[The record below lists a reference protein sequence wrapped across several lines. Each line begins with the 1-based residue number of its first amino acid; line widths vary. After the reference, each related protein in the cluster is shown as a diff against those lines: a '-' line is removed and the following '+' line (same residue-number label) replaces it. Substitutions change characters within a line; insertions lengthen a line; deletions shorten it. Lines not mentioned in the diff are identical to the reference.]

1 MNCDKCLRNDWLV
14 DKGWLLRDN
23 KFERNRSDCMVVEDN
38 RTMAKEGP
46 NAYRMDCQLK
56 LGHCLLVKSVKKIK
70 VLTDLF
76 WVRAEQRTN

>member
-1 MNCDKCLRNDWLV
+1 
-14 DKGWLLRDN
+14 
-23 KFERNRSDCMVVEDN
+23 MVVEDY
-38 RTMAKEGP
+38 RTIAKEGP

-56 LGHCLLVKSVKKIK
+56 LGHCLLVKSVKEIK